1 MRCLLGAITDGS
13 VNKDGVID
21 LGEVLLNNG
30 TSYFV
35 IKQYIMT
42 IKPLVS

>member
-1 MRCLLGAITDGS
+1 MRCLLGAVTDGG

-30 TSYFV
+30 TSYF
-35 IKQYIMT
+35 IIQQYITT
-42 IKPLVS
+42 IRRLVS